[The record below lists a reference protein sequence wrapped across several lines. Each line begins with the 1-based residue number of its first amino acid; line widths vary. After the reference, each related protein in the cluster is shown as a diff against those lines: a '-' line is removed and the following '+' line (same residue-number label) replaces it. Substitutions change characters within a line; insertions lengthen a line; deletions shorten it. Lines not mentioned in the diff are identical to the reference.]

1 MYKWNPV
8 FNLIMEI
15 KEDYTA
21 KFGNDNLDFKSW
33 LEKLNIEKYN
43 EFFECLQIN
52 QHHEFI
58 LIRYGIA
65 EMQKSMWTDKDSPYR
80 ECRSVVIDLEKEEL
94 VTCGFR
100 KFFNLNEVE
109 ENMLEAV
116 TDKIKTATVFEVADK
131 LDGSM
136 QNARWYNN
144 SVFMTGSMALDEK
157 ESWRLENGKS
167 LLTESY
173 NCMMEDYKYL
183 TFTFEYISDKNPHVV
198 SYTSEDEG
206 LYLIGAR
213 SVLNGYQLTYKE
225 IREIASNY
233 DGVKIVEIE
242 NKTLDELLELMKN
255 LSANQKEGW
264 VINVDNHLIKIKCD
278 DYVNIHRIL
287 DRVASV
293 NVVIESI
300 ADGYYDDLLSKV
312 PENYRDRVE
321 VISDKVFEYTNTMNH
336 LINKYYKQAPKD
348 DKKNFMVWVNS
359 NVPKQ
364 AQPYVRNKYLN
375 KPYNLLKAGKDG
387 YKKINALELEW
398 VK

>member
-233 DGVKIVEIE
+233 DGVKIVELE
-242 NKTLDELLELMKN
+242 NKTLNELLELMKN
-255 LSANQKEGW
+255 LPADQKEGW

>member
-21 KFGNDNLDFKSW
+21 KFGNDNLDFKIW

-233 DGVKIVEIE
+233 DGVKIVELE
-242 NKTLDELLELMKN
+242 NKTLNELLELMKN
-255 LSANQKEGW
+255 LPADQKEGW

-348 DKKNFMVWVNS
+348 NKKNFMVWVNN